1 MLLEV
6 ESVERS
12 ENVEVEI
19 HNVWLHAD
27 LELLFK
33 KLFCLAA

>member
-19 HNVWLHAD
+19 HAD